1 MCVCVYVCVRVCAC
15 VYMCVYVCVHVCVCL
30 HVHIHAHAY
39 AALSAS
45 FHLQCAVKT
54 ATEGHVLIIEGIE
67 KAERNMLPVLNN
79 LLENR
84 YVNVCIH
91 V

>member
-1 MCVCVYVCVRVCAC
+1 MS
-15 VYMCVYVCVHVCVCL
+15 VCVHVCVCL
-30 HVHIHAHAY
+30 HVHIHAHTY
-39 AALSAS
+39 ATLSAS
-45 FHLQCAVKT
+45 SHLQCAVKT
-54 ATEGHVLIIEGIE
+54 ATEGRVLIIKGIE

-79 LLENR
+79 HLENR